1 MEKETYQ
8 RLEVFFGDYTK
19 DFADRADDPK
29 PFENKILHTSK
40 VCENMG
46 IIARVQ
52 GRKHQSYYTAM
63 AAALLH
69 DIGRFRQYEIYAT
82 FSDAQSENHGGM
94 GAGLVRKMNLLSNL
108 EKLERHQIIHA
119 VALHN
124 VFCLPDNLAPETIE
138 LTKLVRDADKVDIY
152 RVMVDLY
159 KDLAPGSTS
168 FITYHLPD
176 DGKIS
181 RIFAQDILDQR
192 LIDARHVKTI
202 NDMKLLQISWLFDL
216 NFDVSLGLV
225 RQRGYV
231 PAILETMPDTSEM
244 EPIRQFALEYLET
257 R

>member
-1 MEKETYQ
+1 MEKQAY
-8 RLEVFFGDYTK
+8 RRIEVFFGEYTR
-19 DFADRADDPK
+19 DFAKRADDPE
-29 PFENKILHTSK
+29 PFENKIVHTAK

-46 IIARVQ
+46 IIARAQ
-52 GRKHQSYYTAM
+52 GRHHQSFYTAM

-69 DIGRFRQYEIYAT
+69 DIGRFRQYEVYAT
-82 FSDAQSENHGGM
+82 FSDEQSENHGGL
-94 GAGLVRKMNLLSNL
+94 GAGLIWKMKLLSGL
-108 EKLERHQIIHA
+108 EKQEQQQIIHA

-124 VFCLPDNLAPETIE
+124 AFCLQDDLDPETIE

-152 RVMVDLY
+152 RVMVELY
-159 KDLAPGSTS
+159 KDNAPDKTS
-168 FITYHLPD
+168 FITHHLPD

-181 RIFAQDILDQR
+181 RIFARDILNKR
-192 LIDARHVKTI
+192 LIDARHVKTL

-216 NFDVSLGLV
+216 NFDVSFGLV

-231 PAILETMPDTSEM
+231 PAILETMPDTPEV